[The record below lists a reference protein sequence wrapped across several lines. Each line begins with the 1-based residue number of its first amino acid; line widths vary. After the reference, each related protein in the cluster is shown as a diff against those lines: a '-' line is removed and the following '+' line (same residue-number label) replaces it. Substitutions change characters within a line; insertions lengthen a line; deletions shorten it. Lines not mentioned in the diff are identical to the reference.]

1 MNENQSIGPELA
13 MNAFDDIPKAKS
25 DAKDIVGLVKSSGR
39 VTGYQLSDGNTVSKE
54 HGVEMAK
61 NGEIKGVG
69 IAHRKDSEYLK
80 SLPDGDEGNN
90 LGNLPSVSQGRVDSD
105 SFSRKNFINVP
116 KTSKT
121 SRGLWKNCT
130 ASITLLCPPQKC
142 AAISIYSL

>member
-1 MNENQSIGPELA
+1 MKENQSIGPELA
-13 MNAFDDIPKAKS
+13 MNAFDDIPEAKN

-80 SLPDGDEGNN
+80 SLPDGNEGNN

-105 SFSRKNFINVP
+105 SFS
-116 KTSKT
+116 
-121 SRGLWKNCT
+121 
-130 ASITLLCPPQKC
+130 
-142 AAISIYSL
+142 

>member
-105 SFSRKNFINVP
+105 SFS
-116 KTSKT
+116 
-121 SRGLWKNCT
+121 
-130 ASITLLCPPQKC
+130 
-142 AAISIYSL
+142 